1 MTTMRVGGP
10 AREFE
15 EARSTEALLA
25 LVRKADADGTPLLLL
40 GGGSNLVVGD
50 AGWDGLAVRIAS
62 TGVEIDGS
70 TVTAD
75 AGVDWD
81 GLVALTVAEGLA
93 GLEALSAIP
102 GTVGASP
109 VQNVGAYGALTSD
122 VLASVTVLDRA
133 TGQIEEWPNE
143 RCGFGSHRQSAF
155 KHTDRYVILRV
166 RFELR
171 RASQSGPLRFGSLVG
186 RLGVEPGGTAPIG
199 DVREAVT
206 RLRRERGS
214 VVDPDDSDTWG
225 VGTFFINPVVPVL
238 PEPVLAALAAV
249 PEDRRPVYPDPE
261 GVKVP
266 SGWLIENAG
275 LPRGYGREW
284 GRGSVALSHK
294 HFAAVANH
302 TGDATTQEVMRFA
315 AHIRTVVEQRWGIR
329 LRPECHLINCSFD
342 DGLTG
347 EQDQPAEWDE
357 PGRASASR
365 T

>member
-1 MTTMRVGGP
+1 MTLLREMTTMRVGGP
-10 AREFE
+10 AGEFE
-15 EARSTEALLA
+15 QARSTEELLA
-25 LVRKADADGTPLLLL
+25 LVSGADARGTPLLLL

-50 AGWDGLAVRIAS
+50 AGWDGLVVRIAS
-62 TGVEIDGS
+62 TGVEVDG
-70 TVTAD
+70 TAVTAD

-122 VLASVTVLDRA
+122 VLRSVTVLDRS
-133 TGQIEEWPNE
+133 TGRVEEWPTE

-171 RASQSGPLRFGSLVG
+171 RAAQSGPLRFGSLVD

-206 RLRRERGS
+206 AVRRERGS
-214 VVDPDDSDTWG
+214 VVDPDDPDTWG

-238 PEPVLAALAAV
+238 PEPVVAALAGI

-261 GVKVP
+261 GVKIP

-275 LPRGYGREW
+275 FPRGYGREW
-284 GRGSVALSHK
+284 GRGSVTLSNK
-294 HFAAVANH
+294 HFAAVSNH
-302 TGDATTQEVMRFA
+302 TGDATTLEVMRFA
-315 AHIRTVVEQRWGIR
+315 AHIRAVVEQRWGVR

-342 DGLTG
+342 DLPAG
-347 EQDQPAEWDE
+347 EQDPA
-357 PGRASASR
+357 GRASASR
-365 T
+365 A